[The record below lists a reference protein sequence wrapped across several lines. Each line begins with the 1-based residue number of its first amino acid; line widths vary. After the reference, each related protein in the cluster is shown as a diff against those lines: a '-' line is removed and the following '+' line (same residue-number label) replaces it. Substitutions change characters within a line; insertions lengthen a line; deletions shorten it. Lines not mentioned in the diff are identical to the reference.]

1 MNGTHGDGGEISL
14 SSCEAAE
21 WPSKSRKSNPPSTPS
36 LSGRGVSRAALVAVL
51 LAALSLCARAAAQ
64 EPSTEE
70 LAWLKAHVIEVKSVN
85 AGTGFDD
92 LRPLKDL
99 IGPARIVALE
109 AALAEAKDA
118 ACAECN
124 AHTLDGEQATRWN
137 DLAVRWQDALAG
149 DATKGSAE

>member
-99 IGPARIVALE
+99 IGPARIVAL
-109 AALAEAKDA
+109 
-118 ACAECN
+118 
-124 AHTLDGEQATRWN
+124 GEGTHGTREFF
-137 DLAVRWQDALAG
+137 QM
-149 DATKGSAE
+149 